1 VGWSTWLFL
10 SLMMTGLLWGCGEGA
25 DQEVVETADPQPVP
39 QEVLAIVQKGEC
51 LDCHV
56 LDGQGI
62 HEGPSLNRVGA
73 RLSAEQLRRK
83 IVNPAAFP
91 AQGYENLAGRMPTDF
106 QERFTQ
112 EELALLVDHL
122 ASRR

>member
-1 VGWSTWLFL
+1 
-10 SLMMTGLLWGCGEGA
+10 MTGLLWGCGEGA

-122 ASRR
+122 ASRL